1 MIANKSEKPFR
12 NVEVATLGGGC
23 FWCTEAVFKNL
34 RGVLTVESGYSGGWV
49 MKPTY
54 EQVCTGKTGHAEVVQ
69 ITFNPIILSF
79 RDLLEVFFATHDPT
93 TVNRQDT
100 DVGPQYRSIIFYHTD
115 TQKGTAKTLIDEL
128 RITGTW
134 NKPIVTQVEPFA
146 TFFLAEDYHQNFFKR
161 QSGQTYCLLVIA
173 PKIKKLQQRYP
184 EKLKN

>member
-1 MIANKSEKPFR
+1 MIDNKSEKPFR

-49 MKPTY
+49 MTPTY

-79 RDLLEVFFATHDPT
+79 RDLLQVFYATHDPT